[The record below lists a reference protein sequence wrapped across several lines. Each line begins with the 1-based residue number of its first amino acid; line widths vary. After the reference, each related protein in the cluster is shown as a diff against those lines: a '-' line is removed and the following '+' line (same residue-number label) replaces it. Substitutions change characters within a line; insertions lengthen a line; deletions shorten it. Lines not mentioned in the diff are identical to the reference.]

1 MTAAAPVM
9 TQPSAPTVGAACCGA
24 TAMAVASGGGFGVER
39 TQRPLN
45 GWTVVWVGERA
56 FRATAA
62 MKEQIEQLGF
72 LVKVYRSHDKSCRA
86 LDKKPTVT
94 ASNAFV
100 LTGAET
106 KAVLQY
112 LCSRGA
118 AGVRI
123 VVDVEGMQAVE
134 VQQLVASIQHP
145 QDSVVSM
152 ARSWDEVLA
161 ALSAVSIE
169 ASMQPA
175 VPQLL
180 DTTRQLETEIEA
192 EAEATTSVRP
202 ATWAPVDRT
211 LAERRHVEVVQAEE
225 VCRAPSPSGA
235 ASAAGCGAV
244 VPISGSILSGATSS
258 ARALDQPWTLVW
270 ISDQAFK
277 PAAVQLKAQ
286 LESLG
291 CQVKGYKTHK
301 NAARALD
308 KKRALARTVVLVT
321 HSEAAPFLAY
331 LNSRPE
337 IGATRVVVEATSRSS
352 PLRETFGS
360 CQVVEGFDAAVNAVW
375 TIAADPGFV

>member
-1 MTAAAPVM
+1 MPCGQMTGAAPVM
-9 TQPSAPTVGAACCGA
+9 PPPS
-24 TAMAVASGGGFGVER
+24 GGFGVER

-86 LDKKPTVT
+86 LDKKTTVT

-118 AGVRI
+118 TGVRI
-123 VVDVEGMQAVE
+123 VVDVESMHAVE
-134 VQQLVASIQHP
+134 VQQLVATIQHP
-145 QDSVVSM
+145 QDSVVSV

-161 ALSAVSIE
+161 ALSAISVE
-169 ASMQPA
+169 ASIRPA

-192 EAEATTSVRP
+192 EAEATTSVRL
-202 ATWAPVDRT
+202 AARSPVDGRQ
-211 LAERRHVEVVQAEE
+211 AERRQLEVAQAEE
-225 VCRAPSPSGA
+225 VCSAPSPSDS
-235 ASAAGCGAV
+235 ASASGCGAV
-244 VPISGSILSGATSS
+244 VSSTGSVLSGASSS

-321 HSEAAPFLAY
+321 GAEAAPFLTY
-331 LNSRPE
+331 LDSRPE
-337 IGATRVVVEATSRSS
+337 IGAAKVVVEATSRSL
-352 PLRETFGS
+352 PLRETLSS

>member
-1 MTAAAPVM
+1 L
-9 TQPSAPTVGAACCGA
+9 
-24 TAMAVASGGGFGVER
+24 AVASSRGFGER

-94 ASNAFV
+94 TSNAFV
-100 LTGAET
+100 LTGAEA

-118 AGVRI
+118 TGVRI

-134 VQQLVASIQHP
+134 VQQLIASIQHP
-145 QDSVVSM
+145 QDSVVSI

-161 ALSAVSIE
+161 SLSAVSVE
-169 ASMQPA
+169 ASLRPA
-175 VPQLL
+175 SPPVI
-180 DTTRQLETEIEA
+180 DATRPLETEIEP
-192 EAEATTSVRP
+192 EAEATGCTRLATRP
-202 ATWAPVDRT
+202 PVDRT
-211 LAERRHVEVVQAEE
+211 QAERRQLEVAETEE
-225 VCRAPSPSGA
+225 VCTDTSPNGS

-244 VPISGSILSGATSS
+244 VPSAGSVLSGANTS
-258 ARALDQPWTLVW
+258 ALAIDQPWTLVW

-321 HSEAAPFLAY
+321 GAEAAPFLAY
-331 LNSRPE
+331 LSSRPE
-337 IGATRVVVEATSRSS
+337 IGATKVVVEATSRSS
-352 PLRETFGS
+352 PLRETLSS

-375 TIAADPGFV
+375 AIAADPGFV